1 MYCKCYKDLYR
12 WARQLVERIGNSQTA
27 PEKSTLNVT
36 VLNGLSAS
44 ERKGYPVG
52 KFIRDYFPN
61 ALLVLARHSLLS
73 SEQHNPGEP
82 MRWSKEK
89 SIGEG
94 DEIIRH
100 FMEGDTVSMA
110 WRSLELL
117 EREELKK

>member
-1 MYCKCYKDLYR
+1 MMYCRYCKELEKWELGVDE
-12 WARQLVERIGNSQTA
+12 QNGNCPNE
-27 PEKSTLNVT
+27 PESPTLNVT

-52 KFIRDYFPN
+52 KFIREYFPN
-61 ALLVLARHSLLS
+61 ALLVLARHSMLS
-73 SEQHNPGEP
+73 NEQHNPGEP
-82 MRWSKEK
+82 MNWAKEK

-110 WRSLELL
+110 WRALELL
-117 EREELKK
+117 ERELIK